1 LVNVALDI
9 AIPYQANKEEGLNS
23 GTKRTS
29 SPALHVVS
37 DL

>member
-1 LVNVALDI
+1 MTIDAD
-9 AIPYQANKEEGLNS
+9 KEEGLNFS
-23 GTKRTS
+23 TKRTA